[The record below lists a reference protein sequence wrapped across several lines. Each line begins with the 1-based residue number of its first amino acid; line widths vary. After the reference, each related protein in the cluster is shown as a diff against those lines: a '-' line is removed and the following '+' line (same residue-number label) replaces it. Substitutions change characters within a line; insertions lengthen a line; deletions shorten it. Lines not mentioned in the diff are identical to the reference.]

1 MSDGSHL
8 KHLGAIL
15 WNFAV
20 IRECLEMLRV
30 VGHLPW
36 LLACC
41 ELGWAGVGQASGEET
56 AGGLRSVFLQMWSM
70 EI

>member
-1 MSDGSHL
+1 MLTVISDEKTSIEDL
-8 KHLGAIL
+8 SIL
-15 WNFAV
+15 LV
-20 IRECLEMLRV
+20 LRV

>member
-1 MSDGSHL
+1 MCPMPLVGR
-8 KHLGAIL
+8 
-15 WNFAV
+15 F
-20 IRECLEMLRV
+20 EFPFMLRV

>member
-1 MSDGSHL
+1 MEADEFCE
-8 KHLGAIL
+8 
-15 WNFAV
+15 NFFMPS
-20 IRECLEMLRV
+20 ICLFMLRV

>member
-1 MSDGSHL
+1 MIEGSNASEL
-8 KHLGAIL
+8 TLQCRL
-15 WNFAV
+15 LV
-20 IRECLEMLRV
+20 LRV

>member
-1 MSDGSHL
+1 MIFLIDHSGNR
-8 KHLGAIL
+8 
-15 WNFAV
+15 NF
-20 IRECLEMLRV
+20 RCLLRV